1 MEQALE
7 SLGLKAANNNKS
19 GMTVYLKPGFKVH

>member
-7 SLGLKAANNNKS
+7 SLGLEAARSNRA
-19 GMTVYLKPGFKVH
+19 GLTVYLKPGFKFH